1 MIRMSPAK
9 GIFFAIGAT
18 APSFRPPD
26 HRQIAAARKRKH
38 AARGAPAP
46 ASMGVVVVRVGSVAV
61 AVLLPGMDVAGG
73 GRLAGRGAG
82 RGGRRAG
89 GTAAADE
96 KLKAGAVPEWAAP
109 PAEPRDAQRRQRVA
123 VPQREAQVD

>member
-9 GIFFAIGAT
+9 EIFFAIAAT

-61 AVLLPGMDVAGG
+61 AVLLPGMDVAVGV
-73 GRLAGRGAG
+73 RLAGRVAG
-82 RGGRRAG
+82 RLDVAMM
-89 GTAAADE
+89 
-96 KLKAGAVPEWAAP
+96 AVVAMAMVVLHRPV
-109 PAEPRDAQRRQRVA
+109 RVFVL
-123 VPQREAQVD
+123 VPLGQVQP